1 MERYI
6 NNGKEYQVEEVNLY
20 GAIINVNGTS
30 ITDLSA
36 MYDLTGDELLY
47 AGGGYTVFCDSDEL
61 YFDTFEEAYNFAM
74 NEQKN
79 TFRINKDE
87 A

>member
-36 MYDLTGDELLY
+36 MYDLTGDKLLY
-47 AGGGYTVFCDSDEL
+47 AGGGYTVFCDHDEI
-61 YFDTFEEAYNFAM
+61 YFDTFEEAYDFAM
-74 NEQKN
+74 NKQKN
-79 TFRINKDE
+79 TFRLEGK
-87 A
+87 

>member
-30 ITDLSA
+30 ITDLGA
-36 MYDLTGDELLY
+36 MGDLTGDPMY
-47 AGGGYTVFCDSDEL
+47 KNGGYTVFCDSDEI
-61 YFDTFEEAYNFAM
+61 YFNTFEEAYNFAI
-74 NEQKN
+74 NEQKD
-79 TFRINKDE
+79 TFRVSKDE

>member
-6 NNGKEYQVEEVNLY
+6 NNGKEYNVEEVNLY

-30 ITDLSA
+30 ITDLSK
-36 MYDLTGDELLY
+36 MGELTGDPMY
-47 AGGGYTVFCDSDEL
+47 NGGGYTVFCDSDEL
-61 YFDTFEEAYNFAM
+61 YFDTFEEAYNFAV

-79 TFRINKDE
+79 TFRLNGK
-87 A
+87 